1 MNPSESIQREAAA
14 SPLYQ
19 RIGAEAGLRRLLTAF
34 YADIRQHSVL
44 GPVFN
49 SRIADWPAHISK
61 VSDFW
66 ARQTGGP
73 SAYGGGF
80 ARAHLS
86 LGIGPEHLQ
95 HWLDLWDFNCRRHL
109 GPLEADEMVALARHV
124 GQQLTR
130 ILAGRPGIPLGL
142 ILALLLPALRG
153 LAESDPAP
161 KAAYD
166 GPGVAIDHSP
176 ARGQRF
182 IGSPRD
188 RKSVV

>member
-1 MNPSESIQREAAA
+1 MKPSESIRSEAAA

-44 GPVFN
+44 GPIFN
-49 SRIADWPAHISK
+49 SRIADWPGHIGN

-86 LGIGPEHLQ
+86 LGIGPEHPRNLEGWTRIVAPEFREDMRAYVRGIIER
-95 HWLDLWDFNCRRHL
+95 HERFDLDYPIVRASDGATRWVHGQGEIHHDAEGL
-109 GPLEADEMVALARHV
+109 PVALV
-124 GQQLTR
+124 
-130 ILAGRPGIPLGL
+130 GIPSF
-142 ILALLLPALRG
+142 IAWAKVYRV
-153 LAESDPAP
+153 
-161 KAAYD
+161 AASWENTWE
-166 GPGVAIDHSP
+166 V
-176 ARGQRF
+176 
-182 IGSPRD
+182 PRS
-188 RKSVV
+188 KSL